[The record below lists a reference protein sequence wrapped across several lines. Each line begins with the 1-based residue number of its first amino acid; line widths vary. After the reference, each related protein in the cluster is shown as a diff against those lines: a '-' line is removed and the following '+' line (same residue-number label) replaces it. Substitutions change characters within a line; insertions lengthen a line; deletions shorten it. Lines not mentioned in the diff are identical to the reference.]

1 MSNRKASVTQSE
13 ISRAL
18 KAAKSAGYS
27 VAKFEIMREGGLK
40 VFLGE
45 PGSDEL
51 PNEWDLE
58 LSIT

>member
-27 VAKFEIMREGGLK
+27 VARFEIMQEGGLK

-45 PGSDEL
+45 PDSDDL